1 MKQMK
6 INEKR
11 DRTHDSP
18 ITSQLKCHQVD
29 YNSTASRTITTSCLP
44 SAEALEKVAS
54 KFLEDMDMEDE
65 VRRNCVLMCGYFHE
79 SVRLVKN
86 CICIGHLLLSFLNFF
101 KRSKSWCIF
110 VTIINLT

>member
-1 MKQMK
+1 M
-6 INEKR
+6 NETR

-29 YNSTASRTITTSCLP
+29 YNINASGAITNSCFP

-79 SVRLVKN
+79 SVRLVRK
-86 CICIGHLLLSFLNFF
+86 
-101 KRSKSWCIF
+101 
-110 VTIINLT
+110 